1 MDWFLYDNGRRHERV
16 NLMEIALTDHQT
28 SLLNLGLK
36 FVQTKKKITFMKII
50 ITTESVALNLA
61 YHNKEVDAE
70 SLRQNICQ
78 ILNKSRN
85 KKIKDTLS
93 KEQNKASKE
102 MRQINNNT

>member
-1 MDWFLYDNGRRHERV
+1 
-16 NLMEIALTDHQT
+16 MEIALTDHQT

-36 FVQTKKKITFMKII
+36 FVQIEKKITFMKII
-50 ITTESVALNLA
+50 ITTESVVALNLA
-61 YHNKEVDAE
+61 YHNKKVDAE

-93 KEQNKASKE
+93 KEQKKASKE

>member
-1 MDWFLYDNGRRHERV
+1 
-16 NLMEIALTDHQT
+16 MEIALTDHQT

-36 FVQTKKKITFMKII
+36 FVQTEKKITFMKII
-50 ITTESVALNLA
+50 ITMESVVALNLA
-61 YHNKEVDAE
+61 YHNKKVDAE

-93 KEQNKASKE
+93 KEQKKASKE

>member
-1 MDWFLYDNGRRHERV
+1 
-16 NLMEIALTDHQT
+16 MEIALTDHQT

-36 FVQTKKKITFMKII
+36 FVQTEKKIPFMKII
-50 ITTESVALNLA
+50 ITTESVVALNLA
-61 YHNKEVDAE
+61 YHNKKVDAE

-93 KEQNKASKE
+93 KEQKKASKE

>member
-1 MDWFLYDNGRRHERV
+1 
-16 NLMEIALTDHQT
+16 MEIALTDHQT

-36 FVQTKKKITFMKII
+36 FVQTEKKITFMKII
-50 ITTESVALNLA
+50 ITTESVVALNLA
-61 YHNKEVDAE
+61 YHNKKVDAE

-93 KEQNKASKE
+93 IEQKKASKE

>member
-1 MDWFLYDNGRRHERV
+1 
-16 NLMEIALTDHQT
+16 MEIALTDHQT

-36 FVQTKKKITFMKII
+36 FVQTEKKITFMKII
-50 ITTESVALNLA
+50 ITTESVVALNLT
-61 YHNKEVDAE
+61 YHNKKVDAE

-93 KEQNKASKE
+93 KEQKKASKE

>member
-1 MDWFLYDNGRRHERV
+1 
-16 NLMEIALTDHQT
+16 MEIALTDHQT
-28 SLLNLGLK
+28 SLLNLGLE
-36 FVQTKKKITFMKII
+36 FVQTEKKITFMKII
-50 ITTESVALNLA
+50 ITTESVVALNLA
-61 YHNKEVDAE
+61 YHNKKVDAE

-93 KEQNKASKE
+93 KEQKKASKE

>member
-1 MDWFLYDNGRRHERV
+1 
-16 NLMEIALTDHQT
+16 MEIALTDHQT

-36 FVQTKKKITFMKII
+36 FVQTEKKITFMKII
-50 ITTESVALNLA
+50 ITTESVVALNLA
-61 YHNKEVDAE
+61 YHNKKVDAE

-78 ILNKSRN
+78 ILNKNRN

-93 KEQNKASKE
+93 KEQKKASKE

>member
-1 MDWFLYDNGRRHERV
+1 
-16 NLMEIALTDHQT
+16 MEIALTDHQT

-36 FVQTKKKITFMKII
+36 FVQTEKKITFMKII
-50 ITTESVALNLA
+50 ITTESVVALNFA
-61 YHNKEVDAE
+61 YHNKKVDAE

-93 KEQNKASKE
+93 KEQKKASKE

>member
-1 MDWFLYDNGRRHERV
+1 
-16 NLMEIALTDHQT
+16 MEIALTDHQT

-36 FVQTKKKITFMKII
+36 FVQTEKKITFTKII
-50 ITTESVALNLA
+50 ITTESVVALNLA
-61 YHNKEVDAE
+61 YHNKKVDAE

-93 KEQNKASKE
+93 KEQKKASKE

>member
-1 MDWFLYDNGRRHERV
+1 
-16 NLMEIALTDHQT
+16 MEIALTDHQT

-36 FVQTKKKITFMKII
+36 FVQTEKKITFMKII
-50 ITTESVALNLA
+50 ITTESVVALNLA
-61 YHNKEVDAE
+61 YHNKKVDAE

-93 KEQNKASKE
+93 KEQKKASKE
-102 MRQINNNT
+102 MRQINNDT

>member
-1 MDWFLYDNGRRHERV
+1 
-16 NLMEIALTDHQT
+16 MEIALTDHQT

-36 FVQTKKKITFMKII
+36 FVQTEKKIPFMKII
-50 ITTESVALNLA
+50 ITTESVVALNLA
-61 YHNKEVDAE
+61 YHNKKVDAE

-93 KEQNKASKE
+93 KEQKKALKE

>member
-1 MDWFLYDNGRRHERV
+1 
-16 NLMEIALTDHQT
+16 MEIALTDHQT

-36 FVQTKKKITFMKII
+36 FVQTEKKITFMKII
-50 ITTESVALNLA
+50 ITTESVVALNLA
-61 YHNKEVDAE
+61 YHNKKVDAE

-85 KKIKDTLS
+85 KKIKDTFS
-93 KEQNKASKE
+93 KEQKKASKE

>member
-1 MDWFLYDNGRRHERV
+1 
-16 NLMEIALTDHQT
+16 MEIALTDHQT

-36 FVQTKKKITFMKII
+36 FVQTEKKITFMKII
-50 ITTESVALNLA
+50 ITTESVVALNLA
-61 YHNKEVDAE
+61 YHNKKVDAE
-70 SLRQNICQ
+70 SLHQNICQ

-93 KEQNKASKE
+93 KEQKKASKE

>member
-1 MDWFLYDNGRRHERV
+1 
-16 NLMEIALTDHQT
+16 MEIALTDHQT

-36 FVQTKKKITFMKII
+36 FVQTEKKITFTKII
-50 ITTESVALNLA
+50 ITTESVVALNLA
-61 YHNKEVDAE
+61 YHNKKVDAE

-93 KEQNKASKE
+93 KEQKKALKE

>member
-1 MDWFLYDNGRRHERV
+1 
-16 NLMEIALTDHQT
+16 MEIALTDHQT

-36 FVQTKKKITFMKII
+36 FVQTEKKITFMKII
-50 ITTESVALNLA
+50 ITTESVVALNLA
-61 YHNKEVDAE
+61 YHNKKVDAE

-93 KEQNKASKE
+93 KEQKKASKE